1 MKLPHKSISNEQK
14 RFAAHLGKRL
24 AMEQDEERAQWAL
37 FDLSGPDE
45 RGWVWLTANGVTVNL
60 GLRDEVADKLS
71 QWLTELEG
79 NG

>member
-1 MKLPHKSISNEQK
+1 
-14 RFAAHLGKRL
+14 
-24 AMEQDEERAQWAL
+24 MEQDEERAQWAL

-60 GLRDEVADKLS
+60 GLKDDVADKLS